1 MDKIKEMFGNV
12 KSQDGKSHNMTE
24 YMVPYM
30 YGTLGI
36 LYNTSVVSQEELEKY
51 GWGVL
56 WNVQKNPKLENK
68 I

>member
-1 MDKIKEMFGNV
+1 
-12 KSQDGKSHNMTE
+12 MTE

-36 LYNTSVVSQEELEKY
+36 LYNTKVVSIEELEQY

-56 WNVQKNPKLENK
+56 WNEQKNERLENK
-68 I
+68 ILMKDSVRDTYAAAIFYMYE

>member
-1 MDKIKEMFGNV
+1 
-12 KSQDGKSHNMTE
+12 MTE

-36 LYNTSVVSQEELEKY
+36 LYNTSVVSLEELEQY

-56 WNVQKNPKLENK
+56 WNVQKTRSWK
-68 I
+68 IKFS

>member
-1 MDKIKEMFGNV
+1 MFNDV
-12 KSQDGKSHNMTE
+12 KSQDGVSHDMTE

-36 LYNTSVVSQEELEKY
+36 LYNTSVVSLEELEKY

-56 WNVQKNPKLENK
+56 WNVQKIPNSKTK
-68 I
+68 FS